1 MLAIFFGVCFA
12 ATQFVR
18 HQERTQ
24 NGFECTQL
32 ASETRTG
39 GGAVTRKPGSAW
51 LEGTP
56 ANGPWDKWQTHT
68 HEVK

>member
-1 MLAIFFGVCFA
+1 LNAQSGTSTV
-12 ATQFVR
+12 
-18 HQERTQ
+18 E
-24 NGFECTQL
+24 
-32 ASETRTG
+32 
-39 GGAVTRKPGSAW
+39 GAVIRKPGSTR